1 MTLWSTCF
9 AMAIV
14 ALLFAFGNFIS
25 YKTRAYVSSVL
36 VAVITFVAL
45 MYTGILPPDLCATA
59 GLTGMVGT
67 FVIPFCIIDV
77 ATKMKLRELKNEWKT
92 ALTIV
97 AATIG
102 IVAVCVLVGIP
113 IIGKAKAIGAIGP
126 LAGALLATTIAQQA
140 AIANNAADV
149 GVFVM
154 IVLVLQM
161 LVALPVATIC
171 LKQYLKQIRS
181 SGMLAEYMAK
191 TGGAPVS
198 AGGPGEVEKPAK
210 RNIFATPKSL
220 DCDYTIFFKIALIGF
235 VGYAAGSLLAG
246 PTKNIVN
253 ATLCYLIFGMVAAE
267 IGFLERGPLEKAHSN
282 GIVYFALF
290 SLLLSTFASVSF
302 EVMVAQILPAIG
314 IILLAAVSMLVFT
327 ALFGKLIKVSPWI
340 SMAIGMCCYLGYPC
354 SQIVV
359 EETVR
364 AATDLTPE
372 EAAACN
378 SMIIPKM
385 ILGYFV
391 AAIVSIISASIAVG
405 YMF

>member
-9 AMAIV
+9 AMAVI
-14 ALLFAFGNFIS
+14 ALLFTFGNFIS

-36 VAVITFVAL
+36 VAVIAFVVL
-45 MYTGILPPDLCATA
+45 MYTGVVPPDLCATA

-77 ATKMKLRELKNEWKT
+77 ASKMKLRELKSEWKT

-102 IVAVCVLVGIP
+102 IVVVCVLAGIP
-113 IIGKAKAIGAIGP
+113 LIGKAKAMGAIGP
-126 LAGALLATTIAQQA
+126 LSGALLATTISQQM

-161 LVALPVATIC
+161 LVALPIATVC
-171 LKQYLKQIRS
+171 LKQYLKEIR
-181 SGMLAEYMAK
+181 GNGVLAEYITK
-191 TGGAPVS
+191 TGAAS
-198 AGGPGEVEKPAK
+198 ALAGNPEELEKPTK

-220 DCDYTIFFKIALIGF
+220 ECDYLIFFKIAIIGF
-235 VGYAAGSLLAG
+235 VGYTVGSLLAG

-253 ATLCYLIFGMVAAE
+253 ATLCYLIFGMFAAE

-290 SLLLSTFASVSF
+290 SLLLSTFAGVSF

-314 IILLAAVSMLVFT
+314 IILLAAVGILVFT
-327 ALFGKLIKVSPWI
+327 ALFGKIIKVSPWI

-364 AATDLTPE
+364 AATEMTSE

-391 AAIVSIISASIAVG
+391 AAIVSIISASIAAG